1 MWPTLLYAALA
12 IAICGWIFT
21 SFRQRRKVH
30 ALERSKEEIQV
41 EETLVFDFLHG
52 LGEAFRET
60 IKPHDL
66 HRLIVEGAT
75 RILDAHGGALYLTDR
90 SGNKLVPVFLSKGCP
105 PLVPVPGHIL
115 HQAAT
120 TPAAL
125 EGFLRMHSVPPSE
138 GLIGT
143 ETIKPHDLHRL
154 IVEGATRILDAHG
167 GALYLTDRSGNKLVP
182 VFLSKGCPPLVPVP
196 GHILHQAATAPAAL
210 EGFLRMHSVPPG
222 EGLIGTVWQTTQPV
236 SLADVRDVPELAR
249 LRETPL
255 GTASLMATALLY
267 GKQNMGVLAV
277 GNGPMGAP
285 FTPSDFVVFKSIAEQ
300 SAFALYNA
308 IIYSEANEKKRLDHD
323 LEIARDIQR
332 ILLPEKS
339 PAVPGFEIAGINIP
353 ARQVSGDYFDYI
365 RVDEHRLG
373 VAIADV
379 SGKGVPASL
388 IMAICRSVLRSQA
401 PQNPSPAEV
410 LKAVNRQLY
419 PDIKEDMFISMAY
432 LVVDHSVGSIT
443 LARAGH
449 DAPLLYR
456 RAQQTVELIKPPGM
470 VVGIDSGSVFD
481 RITNDFAIRLEQDDC
496 LVLYTDG
503 VTEALDAEG
512 FEFGIDR
519 MIQSVRASAA
529 HGASAIITRLID
541 DVRNFVGAHPQND
554 DITLITI
561 RKHEKDQP

>member
-1 MWPTLLYAALA
+1 MWPTLLYALLA

-21 SFRQRRKVH
+21 SFRQRQKVH

-125 EGFLRMHSVPPSE
+125 EGFLRMHSVPP
-138 GLIGT
+138 
-143 ETIKPHDLHRL
+143 
-154 IVEGATRILDAHG
+154 
-167 GALYLTDRSGNKLVP
+167 
-182 VFLSKGCPPLVPVP
+182 
-196 GHILHQAATAPAAL
+196 
-210 EGFLRMHSVPPG
+210 G
-222 EGLIGTVWQTTQPV
+222 EGLIGTVWQTAQPV

-255 GTASLMATALLY
+255 GTASLMATSLLY

-339 PAVPGFEIAGINIP
+339 PAIPGFEIAGINIP
-353 ARQVSGDYFDYI
+353 AKQVSGDYFDYI
-365 RVDEHRLG
+365 RIDEERLR

-401 PQNPSPAEV
+401 AQNPSPADV
-410 LKAVNRQLY
+410 LRKVNRQLY

-432 LVVDHSVGSIT
+432 LVLDHARGGVT
-443 LARAGH
+443 LARAGN
-449 DAPLLYR
+449 DAPLLYK
-456 RAQQTVELIKPPGM
+456 QKSQTVAPLKTPGM
-470 VVGIDSGSVFD
+470 VVGIDSGDVFD
-481 RITNDFAIRLEQDDC
+481 RLTTDVVVGLERDDC
-496 LVLYTDG
+496 ILLYTDG
-503 VTEALDAEG
+503 ITEALDNEG
-512 FEFGIDR
+512 NEFGLERTIASV
-519 MIQSVRASAA
+519 QSSAKE
-529 HGASAIITRLID
+529 GAQAMVTRLID
-541 DVRNFVGAHPQND
+541 DLRNFVGSTPQND
-554 DITLITI
+554 DITMIAI
-561 RKHEKDQP
+561 RKT

>member
-1 MWPTLLYAALA
+1 MWPTVLFALLTV
-12 IAICGWIFT
+12 AICGWIFT
-21 SFRQRRKVH
+21 TFRQTRKVH

-75 RILDAHGGALYLTDR
+75 RILDAHGGALYLVDR
-90 SGNKLVPVFLSKGCP
+90 SGNKLVPVFLSNGCP
-105 PLVPVPGHIL
+105 PLVAVPGHVL
-115 HQAAT
+115 HHSAT

-125 EGFLRMHSVPPSE
+125 EGFLRMHN
-138 GLIGT
+138 I
-143 ETIKPHDLHRL
+143 
-154 IVEGATRILDAHG
+154 A
-167 GALYLTDRSGNKLVP
+167 
-182 VFLSKGCPPLVPVP
+182 
-196 GHILHQAATAPAAL
+196 
-210 EGFLRMHSVPPG
+210 PG
-222 EGLIGTVWQTTQPV
+222 EGLIGTVWQTAQPV
-236 SLADVRDVPELAR
+236 ILTDVKEVSELAH
-249 LRETPL
+249 LRETAL
-255 GTASLMATALLY
+255 GTGSLMATPLLY
-267 GKQNMGVLAV
+267 GKQNMGVLAL
-277 GNGPMGAP
+277 GNRPMGAP
-285 FTPSDFVVFKSIAEQ
+285 FSQSDFVVFKSIAEQ

-332 ILLPEKS
+332 TLLPEKS
-339 PAVPGFEIAGINIP
+339 PSIPGFEIAGINIP
-353 ARQVSGDYFDYI
+353 ARQVSGDYFDYL
-365 RVDEHRLG
+365 RVDEHHLG
-373 VAIADV
+373 LAIADV

-401 PQNPSPAEV
+401 PQNPSPADV

-432 LVVDHSVGSIT
+432 LVVDHSTGVVTI
-443 LARAGH
+443 ARAGH

-456 RAQQTVELIKPPGM
+456 GGVQTVELIKPPGM

-481 RITNDFAIRLEQDDC
+481 RITNDFTIPMEQDDC

-519 MIQSVRASAA
+519 MIQSVRASAR

-554 DITLITI
+554 DITSITI
-561 RKHEKDQP
+561 RKT